1 MLVDLKKAAELLK
14 EADNILILTHANPDG
29 DTLGSGFALLR
40 ALLKTGKKARLIN
53 NDSINKKFSYL
64 SEGIEC
70 HEFREE
76 FVVSVD
82 TAERKLLGDAVEAEY
97 GDKVDLAIDHHGISR
112 LFAENTFCES
122 ESASCCE
129 LIYLVIKEMGI
140 EIDPQI
146 ASCIYTG
153 ISTDTGCFRY
163 SNVTPRTHRIA
174 AELIEAG
181 ADHSRINV
189 RMFETK
195 SMNNIMLERM
205 CLDSLKS
212 YAEGKIALIA
222 VTKAMLDECMTDKSA
237 LDAIKPI
244 TRQIEGVEIG
254 ITVKEEDGDKVGVS
268 IRSSESYDAAEIC
281 AHFGGGGHAR
291 AAGCQFSGKTVEEVS
306 GTVVDYIINEVIK

>member
-1 MLVDLKKAAELLK
+1 MLIDKKKAAEMLK

-40 ALLKTGKKARLIN
+40 ALLKLGKKARLIN
-53 NDSINKKFSYL
+53 NDEINRKFSYL
-64 SEGIEC
+64 SEGIAC
-70 HEFREE
+70 PGFKEE
-76 FVVSVD
+76 FIVSVD
-82 TAERKLLGDAVEAEY
+82 TAERKLLGDSVSAEY
-97 GDKVDLAIDHHGISR
+97 GERVDLSIDHHGISR
-112 LFAENTFCES
+112 LFAKNTFCES
-122 ESASCCE
+122 DSASCCE
-129 LIYLVIKEMGI
+129 LVYLVIKEMGV

-153 ISTDTGCFRY
+153 VSTDTGCFRY
-163 SNVTPRTHRIA
+163 SNVTPRTHRLA

-181 ADHSRINV
+181 AEHSRVNV

-195 SMNNIMLERM
+195 SMNNIMLERK

-212 YAEGKIALIA
+212 YADGKIALIA
-222 VTKAMLDECMTDKSA
+222 VTKAMLDECKTDKSA

-268 IRSSESYDAAEIC
+268 IRSSENYDAAKIC
-281 AHFGGGGHAR
+281 AHFGGGGHER

-306 GTVVDYIINEVIK
+306 GIVTDYIIKEIIK

>member
-1 MLVDLKKAAELLK
+1 MLIDLKSAAEMLK
-14 EADNILILTHANPDG
+14 KADNILILTHANPDG
-29 DTLGSGFALLR
+29 DTLGSGFAMLR

-53 NDSINKKFSYL
+53 NDKINSKFDYL
-64 SEGIEC
+64 SEGVETLLF
-70 HEFREE
+70 EEE
-76 FVVSVD
+76 FILSVD
-82 TAERKLLGDAVEAEY
+82 VAEKKLLGDEVLEKY
-97 GDKVDLAIDHHGISR
+97 GERVNLAIDHHGISR
-112 LFAENTFCES
+112 LFAEKTFCES
-122 ESASCCE
+122 DSASACE

-140 EIDPQI
+140 EIDEDI

-153 ISTDTGCFRY
+153 VSTDTGCFRY

-205 CLDSLKS
+205 CLDSLRS
-212 YAEGKIALIA
+212 YADGKIALIA
-222 VTKAMLDECMTDKSA
+222 VTKAMLDECKTDKSA

-254 ITVKEEDGDKVGVS
+254 ITVKEEDNGKVGVS
-268 IRSSESYDAAEIC
+268 IRSGESYSAADIC
-281 AHFGGGGHAR
+281 AHFGGGGHER
-291 AAGCQFSGKTVEEVS
+291 AAGCQFSGKNVEEVS

>member
-1 MLVDLKKAAELLK
+1 MLVDLKKAAEMLK

-40 ALLKTGKKARLIN
+40 ALLKMGKKARLIN
-53 NDSINKKFSYL
+53 NDEINKKYSFLY
-64 SEGIEC
+64 EDIPFC
-70 HEFREE
+70 EFEEE
-76 FVVSVD
+76 FIVSVD
-82 TAERKLLGDAVEAEY
+82 VAEKKLLGDAVREKY

-112 LFAENTFCES
+112 LFAGSTFCES

-205 CLDSLKS
+205 CLDSLRS
-212 YAEGKIALIA
+212 YADGKIALIA
-222 VTKAMLDECMTDKSA
+222 VTKAMLDKCNTDKSA

-244 TRQIEGVEIG
+244 TRQIECVQIG
-254 ITVKEEDGDKVGVS
+254 LTVKEEDNGAIGVS
-268 IRSSESYDAAEIC
+268 VRTDEDYDAAKIC
-281 AHFGGGGHAR
+281 AHFGGGGHMR
-291 AAGCQFSGKTVEEVS
+291 AAGCEFRGKTVEEVS
-306 GTVVDYIINEVIK
+306 GIVVDYIINEVIK

>member
-1 MLVDLKKAAELLK
+1 MLVDLKKAAEMLSK
-14 EADNILILTHANPDG
+14 ADNLLILTHANPDG

-40 ALLKTGKKARLIN
+40 ALLKAGKKARLIN
-53 NDSINKKFSYL
+53 NDKINKKFSYL
-64 SEGIEC
+64 WEGTEC
-70 HEFREE
+70 HDFKEE
-76 FVVSVD
+76 FIVSVD
-82 TAERKLLGDAVEAEY
+82 VAERKLLGDEVGAEY
-97 GDKVDLAIDHHGISR
+97 GDRVDLSVDHHGVSR
-112 LFAENTFCES
+112 LFAKNTFCES

-129 LIYLVIKEMGI
+129 LVYLIIKEMGI
-140 EIDPQI
+140 ELTPEI

-153 ISTDTGCFRY
+153 VSTDTGCFRY

-189 RMFETK
+189 AMFETK
-195 SMNNIMLERM
+195 TMNNIMLERM
-205 CLDSLKS
+205 CLDSLRS
-212 YAEGKIALIA
+212 YADGKIALIA
-222 VTKAMLDECMTDKSA
+222 VTKAMLNECDTDKSA

-281 AHFGGGGHAR
+281 GHFGGGGHTR
-291 AAGCQFSGKTVEEVS
+291 AAGCQFVGKTVDEVS
-306 GTVVDYIINEVIK
+306 GIVVDYIVNTVIK